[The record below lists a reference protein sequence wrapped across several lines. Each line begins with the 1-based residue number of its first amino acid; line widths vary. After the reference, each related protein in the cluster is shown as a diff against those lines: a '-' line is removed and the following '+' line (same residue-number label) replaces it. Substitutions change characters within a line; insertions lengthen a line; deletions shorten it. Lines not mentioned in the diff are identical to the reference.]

1 MLQNQD
7 ITIASTLELYGGSHI
22 DKDLLLIEDIAKFSM
37 PQVSRK
43 VACLFIAVC
52 RSGQFNYTLDTI
64 PYQIEANHIVII
76 SPGQTLDYAKVGA
89 DSSAFGI
96 MVSEDFIPFA
106 NCSQT
111 RLKSWKT
118 ISKCCRKW
126 STIQHTI
133 SA

>member
-64 PYQIEANHIVII
+64 PHQIEANHIVII
-76 SPGQTLDYAKVGA
+76 SPGQTLDYAKVENP
-89 DSSAFGI
+89 S
-96 MVSEDFIPFA
+96 
-106 NCSQT
+106 
-111 RLKSWKT
+111 RLQITAK
-118 ISKCCRKW
+118 RD
-126 STIQHTI
+126 
-133 SA
+133 